1 MNARATY
8 PPVTALLPHRGAML
22 LIDCILDSTADSI
35 TVEAMLSGT
44 AWYAAAD
51 GSVPAWI
58 GMELMAQAI
67 AAHVSLVAI
76 AAGKPPRRGVLLGT
90 RAYTTTVPA
99 FQACDRLT
107 VTVRSNFHDEV
118 SGLAAY
124 ACTIERAGTRLAEA
138 ELKVYEPADFER
150 FILAEQRA

>member
-1 MNARATY
+1 MMATDF
-8 PPVTALLPHRGAML
+8 PPVTELLPHRGAML
-22 LIDCILDSTADSI
+22 LIGRILGNTADAV
-35 TVEAMLSGT
+35 TVEAVLSGT

-51 GSVPAWI
+51 GTVPAWI

-90 RAYTTTVPA
+90 RAYTATVPA
-99 FQACDRLT
+99 YQAGDRLT
-107 VTVRSNFHDEV
+107 VTVRSNFHDEA

-124 ACTIERAGTRLAEA
+124 ACAIERADTRLAEA

-150 FILAEQRA
+150 FILAERHA